1 VDVEVV
7 ARQEFL
13 AFLVLPGPR
22 DKMALKDP
30 LVLLVLQV
38 LKDPRAI
45 KEHRAYRVLLGQEVP
60 GSSAP
65 LIS

>member
-7 ARQEFL
+7 AHQAFQ
-13 AFLVLPGPR
+13 AFLVLPGPW
-22 DKMALKDP
+22 DKVALKAQR
-30 LVLLVLQV
+30 VLLVLPV